1 MVNMALRIQPRA
13 RVSGCEKCAASSER
27 SRRLK
32 QSIESGLAEG
42 DFSVEPIHGSG
53 QQLVVPVIDIVPD
66 TQEQRLDSFSD
77 RPNFNCM
84 EIAEMWQSQY
94 FVNLA
99 QET

>member
-1 MVNMALRIQPRA
+1 M
-13 RVSGCEKCAASSER
+13 
-27 SRRLK
+27 
-32 QSIESGLAEG
+32 
-42 DFSVEPIHGSG
+42 EPIHGSG
-53 QQLVVPVIDIVPD
+53 QQLVVPVIDSVPD

-84 EIAEMWQSQY
+84 EIAEMRQSQY